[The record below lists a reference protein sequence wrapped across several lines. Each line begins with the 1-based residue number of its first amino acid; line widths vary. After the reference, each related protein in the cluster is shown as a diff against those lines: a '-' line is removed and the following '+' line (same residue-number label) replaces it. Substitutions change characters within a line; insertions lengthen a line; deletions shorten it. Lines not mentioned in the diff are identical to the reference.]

1 MINRRFDPERV
12 TLKKLTRGSNMHNF
26 FIGELLGSMT
36 LIVFGGGAVATAILV
51 KSKGEGGGW
60 ICIATGWGFAV
71 MLGVFVAQASG
82 SMQADINPAVT
93 LAKYFLHMYHSWAQ
107 VFERMLA
114 ELIGCFIGAII
125 VWLAYLPHWKVT
137 EDQRKKLVVFSTSPE
152 IKQFPSNLLCEIIGT
167 FILVVGLGALY
178 CNQHVPQ
185 GIAPYFVGL
194 LVWAIGLSLGGP
206 TGYAINPARDLGPRI
221 AHAILPIAGKGS
233 SEWSYAWVPI
243 LGPMIG
249 TILGVLLWAGVF
261 VRF

>member
-1 MINRRFDPERV
+1 V
-12 TLKKLTRGSNMHNF
+12 HNF

-36 LIVFGGGAVATAILV
+36 LIVFGGGVVATVLLE

-60 ICIATGWGFAV
+60 ICITIGWGFAV

-93 LAKYFLHMYHSWAQ
+93 LAKYWLNIHHSIPQ
-107 VFERMLA
+107 VLERILA
-114 ELIGCFIGAII
+114 ELIGCFLGGVI

-137 EDQRKKLVVFSTSPE
+137 ENKRHKLMVFSTSPE
-152 IKQFPSNLLCEIIGT
+152 IKHTFGNLLCEIIGT
-167 FILVVGLGALY
+167 FILVMGLGALF
-178 CNQHVPQ
+178 CNQHISQ

-206 TGYAINPARDLGPRI
+206 TGYAINPARDLGPRL
-221 AHAILPIAGKGS
+221 AHAVLPIAGKGT
-233 SEWSYAWVPI
+233 SEWHYAWVPI
-243 LGPMIG
+243 VGPIIG
-249 TILGVLLWAGVF
+249 TVLGVALWAGVF